1 MENATLLRY
10 RTPGEARQGL
20 VDRFNAAFSDVAV
33 FLLSAKSGGVGL
45 NLIGGSRLI
54 LIDPDWNP
62 ATDQQAMARIWREGP
77 DDRIIHIQGHDFV
90 FPVGLTNASR
100 FTSRMLLHTGQKR
113 PVTIYRLLSAGT
125 IDEKI
130 FQRQLTKSAL
140 SDIIMVRV
148 RV

>member
-1 MENATLLRY
+1 VVENAIWVRY

-77 DDRIIHIQGHDFV
+77 DARIIHTSPRFRLSCG
-90 FPVGLTNASR
+90 PTNASR
-100 FTSRMLLHTGQKR
+100 LTSRMLLHTGQKR